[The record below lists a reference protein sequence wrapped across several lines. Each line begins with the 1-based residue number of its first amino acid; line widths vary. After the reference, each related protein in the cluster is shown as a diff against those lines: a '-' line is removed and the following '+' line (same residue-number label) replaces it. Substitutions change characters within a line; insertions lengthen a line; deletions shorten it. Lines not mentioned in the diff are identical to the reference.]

1 MDSFI
6 KKVLLDLKNQ
16 NFDFSQSIFI
26 LPNKRSGFHLKKTL
40 SEVIS
45 KTIFSPE
52 IVSIE
57 KFIEELSELE
67 LLSNTELI
75 FEFYSIYLNIT
86 PKDKQEKF
94 EDFIKW
100 SRILIQD
107 FNIIDKEI
115 EDPSQVFD
123 YLKAVK
129 EMDHWSLDSNPT
141 ELVKRHLYFWSNIKS
156 YYKEF
161 SNHLLNINSGYQG
174 ILEKKALI
182 NVENYIKKK
191 ADLKYVF
198 VGFNA
203 LNKIESL
210 VIQKFL
216 KTGLAKIYWDIDKIS
231 INSTFNN
238 SGFFI
243 NNYRSNWPYYKNKEI
258 NWIND
263 NYSSKKNI
271 NVIGV
276 SKNIGQVKYIG
287 EIIKKNI
294 DQEGK
299 TAIVLGDESL
309 LIPMLSSLPKGIEGV
324 NITMGFPLFSSS
336 VSSLFYKLFRLH
348 TKAKTTYYY
357 KDIISILSHELI
369 KPLFSL
375 EEVNYSD
382 LIIEKINNGNI
393 VNIKLEFLISNTK
406 VNKGLIKLLFKSWS
420 DNVDI
425 AISNSK
431 ELITQIRNSLLIKDG
446 GILTVEH
453 LYRFNEIFNELF
465 VLKKKFK
472 FINSIAILFD
482 LFQDIVRN
490 ERLKFNSESFSK
502 IQIMGLLESRVLD
515 FETVIISS
523 VNEGVL
529 PSGNTENSFIPFDV
543 KIDNNIPTY
552 KEQDAIYSYHFYRL
566 IQRAK
571 NVHLIYNTE
580 VDALKGG
587 EKSRFIRQIEFEG
600 IHKINQIII
609 NSYTPKNE
617 ENLIEISKTDEI
629 INDLKNLAKKGF
641 SVSSILSYI
650 REPLT
655 FYYKKI
661 LKIPDEL
668 RVEETIESN
677 TLGTVIHESLKEI
690 YKPLIN
696 KFITVEYLKPQLKK
710 LDKIVKNQF
719 KIIYNNGQFKS
730 GKNLIILEVAIKYIS
745 DFIKIEIESISSG
758 DRIQIIG
765 IEEDFN
771 VKFQSEKFKDE
782 INLKGQI
789 DRIDNFNGKLR
800 IIDYKTGKK
809 IEKKE
814 LNLSNWE
821 NLEMDYDK
829 IKNWFQLLFYA
840 YAYNMTNNQN
850 LPTEVGI
857 ISFKNLKSGL
867 LKFNFGTR
875 FDNKS
880 IINDD
885 ILKNYKILLE
895 NILTEI
901 MDSNMSFIE
910 KKLPK
915 KNYV

>member
-57 KFIEELSELE
+57 NFIEELSELK

-115 EDPSQVFD
+115 EDPSRIFD

-243 NNYRSNWPYYKNKEI
+243 NHYRSNWPYYKNKEI

-294 DQEGK
+294 GKQGK

-357 KDIISILSHELI
+357 KDVMSILSHELI
-369 KPLFSL
+369 KPLFNL

-393 VNIKLEFLISNTK
+393 VNIKLEFLINNTK

-617 ENLIEISKTDEI
+617 ENLIEISKTNEI

-641 SVSSILSYI
+641 SASSILSYI

-668 RVEETIESN
+668 KVEETIESN

-696 KFITVEYLKPQLKK
+696 KFITVEYLKAQLKK

-745 DFIKIEIESISSG
+745 DFIKIEIESIMSG
-758 DRIQIIG
+758 DSIQIIG

-809 IEKKE
+809 IEKRE

-880 IINDD
+880 IISDE

-901 MDSNMSFIE
+901 MDSNMSFVE

>member
-26 LPNKRSGFHLKKTL
+26 LPNKRSGYHLKKTL

-57 KFIEELSELE
+57 NFIEELSELK

-86 PKDKQEKF
+86 PNDKQEKF

-115 EDPSQVFD
+115 EDPSKVFD

-174 ILEKKALI
+174 IIEKKALI

-243 NNYRSNWPYYKNKEI
+243 NHYRSNWPYYKNKEI

-294 DQEGK
+294 GKQGK

-357 KDIISILSHELI
+357 KDVMSILSHELI
-369 KPLFSL
+369 KPLFNF

-393 VNIKLEFLISNTK
+393 VNIKLEFLINNTK

-617 ENLIEISKTDEI
+617 ENLIEISKTNEI

-641 SVSSILSYI
+641 SASSILSYI

-696 KFITVEYLKPQLKK
+696 KFITVEYLKAQLKK

-745 DFIKIEIESISSG
+745 DFIKIEIESIMSG
-758 DRIQIIG
+758 DSIQIIG

-809 IEKKE
+809 IEKRE

-880 IINDD
+880 IISDD

-901 MDSNMSFIE
+901 MDSNMSFVE

>member
-57 KFIEELSELE
+57 NFIEELSELK

-86 PKDKQEKF
+86 PNDKQEKF

-243 NNYRSNWPYYKNKEI
+243 NHYRSNWPYYKNKEI

-294 DQEGK
+294 GKQGK

-357 KDIISILSHELI
+357 KDVMSILSHELI
-369 KPLFSL
+369 KPLFNL

-393 VNIKLEFLISNTK
+393 VNIKLEFLINNTK

-617 ENLIEISKTDEI
+617 ENLIEISKTNEI

-641 SVSSILSYI
+641 SASSILSYI

-696 KFITVEYLKPQLKK
+696 KFITVEYLKAQLKK

-745 DFIKIEIESISSG
+745 DFIKIEIESIMSG
-758 DRIQIIG
+758 DSIQIIG

-809 IEKKE
+809 IEKRE

-880 IINDD
+880 IISDD

-901 MDSNMSFIE
+901 MDSNMSFVE

>member
-57 KFIEELSELE
+57 NFIEELSELK

-86 PKDKQEKF
+86 PNDKQEKF

-115 EDPSQVFD
+115 EDSSQVFD

-243 NNYRSNWPYYKNKEI
+243 NHYRSNWPYYKNKEI

-294 DQEGK
+294 GKQGK

-357 KDIISILSHELI
+357 KDVMSILSHELI
-369 KPLFSL
+369 KPLFNL

-617 ENLIEISKTDEI
+617 ENLIEISKTNEI

-641 SVSSILSYI
+641 SASSILSYI

-661 LKIPDEL
+661 LKIPDEIK
-668 RVEETIESN
+668 VEETVESN

-696 KFITVEYLKPQLKK
+696 KFITVEYLKAQLKK

-745 DFIKIEIESISSG
+745 DFIKIEIESIMSG
-758 DRIQIIG
+758 DSIQIIG

-809 IEKKE
+809 IEKRE

-880 IINDD
+880 IISDD

-901 MDSNMSFIE
+901 MDSNMSFVE

>member
-26 LPNKRSGFHLKKTL
+26 LPNKRSGYHLKKTL

-57 KFIEELSELE
+57 NFIEELSELK

-75 FEFYSIYLNIT
+75 FEFYSIYLKIT

-107 FNIIDKEI
+107 FNLIDKEI

-156 YYKEF
+156 YYREF

-174 ILEKKALI
+174 ILEKKALN
-182 NVENYIKKK
+182 NVQNYIKKK
-191 ADLKYVF
+191 GDLKYVF
-198 VGFNA
+198 IGFNA

-210 VIQKFL
+210 VIQEFL
-216 KTGLAKIYWDIDKIS
+216 KTGLAEIYWDIDKIS
-231 INSTFNN
+231 VNSTFNN
-238 SGFFI
+238 SAFFI
-243 NNYRSNWPYYKNKEI
+243 NQYRSNWPYYKNKEI

-263 NYSSKKNI
+263 NYSAKKNI
-271 NVIGV
+271 DSVGI

-287 EIIKKNI
+287 EIVKKNI
-294 DQEGK
+294 GNEGK
-299 TAIVLGDESL
+299 IAIILGDESL
-309 LIPMLSSLPKGIEGV
+309 LIPMLNSLPKGVGGV

-348 TKAKTTYYY
+348 TKAQTTYYY
-357 KDIISILSHELI
+357 KDVISILSHELI
-369 KPLFSL
+369 KPLFNSKKI
-375 EEVNYSD
+375 NYSD
-382 LIIEKINNGNI
+382 IIIEKINNGNI
-393 VNIKLEFLISNTK
+393 VNIKLEFLISNTQ
-406 VNKGLIKLLFKSWS
+406 VNKGLIKLLFKNWS
-420 DNVDI
+420 NNVDI

-431 ELITQIRNSLLIKDG
+431 ELITQIRDSLLIKDHR
-446 GILTVEH
+446 ILTIEH

-465 VLKKKFK
+465 ILKKRFK
-472 FINSIAILFD
+472 FINSISILFD
-482 LFQDIVRN
+482 LFQDIVKN

-515 FETVIISS
+515 FDTVIISS

-552 KEQDAIYSYHFYRL
+552 KEQDAIFSYHFYRL

-600 IHKINQIII
+600 IHTLNQKII

-617 ENLIEISKTDEI
+617 EKLIEIAKTKGI

-641 SVSSILSYI
+641 SASSLLSYI
-650 REPLT
+650 REPIT

-668 RVEETIESN
+668 RVEETVESN

-690 YKPLIN
+690 YTPLVN
-696 KFITVEYLKPQLKK
+696 KFITTEYLKAQLKE
-710 LDKIVKNQF
+710 LDKIVKTQF
-719 KIIYNNGQFKS
+719 EIIYNNGQFKT
-730 GKNLIILEVAIKYIS
+730 GKNLIIFEVAIKYIS
-745 DFIKIEIESISSG
+745 DFIKLEIESIEKG
-758 DRIQIIG
+758 NKIQIIG
-765 IEEDFN
+765 IEENFN
-771 VKFQSEKFKDE
+771 VKFQSKKFKEE

-789 DRIDNFNGKLR
+789 DRIDNLNGSLR

-809 IEKKE
+809 IEKRE
-814 LNLSNWE
+814 LNISSWE
-821 NLEMDYDK
+821 NIEIDHDK

-840 YAYNMTNNQN
+840 YAFNMTNNQN
-850 LPTEVGI
+850 LPIEVGI

-875 FDNKS
+875 FDNTS
-880 IINDD
+880 IVNDET
-885 ILKNYKILLE
+885 IRNYKIILE
-895 NILTEI
+895 DILTEI
-901 MDSNMSFIE
+901 MNSNISFIE
-910 KKLPK
+910 KKL
-915 KNYV
+915 

>member
-57 KFIEELSELE
+57 NFIEELSELK

-115 EDPSQVFD
+115 EDPSRVFD

-156 YYKEF
+156 YHTEF

-174 ILEKKALI
+174 ILEKKALS
-182 NVENYIKKK
+182 NVKNYIKKK

-210 VIQKFL
+210 IIQEFL

-238 SGFFI
+238 SAFFI
-243 NNYRSNWPYYKNKEI
+243 NQYRSNWPYYKNKEI

-263 NYSSKKNI
+263 NYSCKKNI
-271 NVIGV
+271 NAIGI

-294 DQEGK
+294 EKQGK

-357 KDIISILSHELI
+357 KDVISILSHELI
-369 KPLFSL
+369 KPLFNL
-375 EEVNYSD
+375 DEVNYSD
-382 LIIEKINNGNI
+382 LIIEEINNGNI
-393 VNIKLEFLISNTK
+393 VNINLEFLISKTK
-406 VNKGLIKLLFKSWS
+406 VNKDLIKLLFKSWS
-420 DNVDI
+420 NNVDI

-431 ELITQIRNSLLIKDG
+431 ELITQIRNSLLIKDD

-472 FINSIAILFD
+472 FINSITILFD
-482 LFQDIVRN
+482 LFQDIVKN

-587 EKSRFIRQIEFEG
+587 EKSRFIRQIKFEG
-600 IHKINQIII
+600 IHKINEIII

-617 ENLIEISKTDEI
+617 ENLIEIAKTNEI
-629 INDLKNLAKKGF
+629 IIDLKNLAKKGF
-641 SVSSILSYI
+641 SASSILSYI

-661 LKIPDEL
+661 LKIPDEIK
-668 RVEETIESN
+668 VEETVESN

-690 YKPLIN
+690 YSPLVN
-696 KFITVEYLKPQLKK
+696 KFISVEYLKAQLKE
-710 LDKIVKNQF
+710 LDKIVKKQF

-730 GKNLIILEVAIKYIS
+730 GKNLIVLEVAKKYIS
-745 DFIKIEIESISSG
+745 DFIKIEIESINKG
-758 DRIQIIG
+758 DSIQIIA
-765 IEEDFN
+765 IEEDFK
-771 VKFQSEKFKDE
+771 VKFQSEKFKGE

-789 DRIDNFNGKLR
+789 DRIDNLNGKLR

-809 IEKKE
+809 IEKRE
-814 LNLSNWE
+814 LNLSNWG
-821 NLEMDYDK
+821 NLEMDHDK

-840 YAYNMTNNQN
+840 YAYNMVSNQN
-850 LPTEVGI
+850 LPIEVGI

-875 FDNKS
+875 FDNTS
-880 IINDD
+880 IISDD

-895 NILTEI
+895 NILAEI
-901 MDSNMSFIE
+901 MDSNISFVE

>member
-57 KFIEELSELE
+57 NFIEELSELK

-86 PKDKQEKF
+86 PNDKQEKF

-115 EDPSQVFD
+115 EDPSRIFD

-243 NNYRSNWPYYKNKEI
+243 NHYRSNWPYYKNKEI

-294 DQEGK
+294 GKQGK

-357 KDIISILSHELI
+357 KDVMSILSHELI
-369 KPLFSL
+369 KPLFNF

-393 VNIKLEFLISNTK
+393 VNIKLEFLINNTK

-617 ENLIEISKTDEI
+617 ENLIEISKTNEI

-641 SVSSILSYI
+641 SASSILSYI

-690 YKPLIN
+690 YKPLIH
-696 KFITVEYLKPQLKK
+696 KFITVEYLKAQLKK

-745 DFIKIEIESISSG
+745 DFIKIEIESIMSG
-758 DRIQIIG
+758 DSIQIIG

-809 IEKKE
+809 IEKRE

-880 IINDD
+880 IISDD

-901 MDSNMSFIE
+901 MDSNMSFVE

>member
-57 KFIEELSELE
+57 NFIEELSELK

-86 PKDKQEKF
+86 PNDKQEKF

-115 EDPSQVFD
+115 EDPSRVFD

-243 NNYRSNWPYYKNKEI
+243 NHYRSNWPYYKNKEI

-294 DQEGK
+294 GKQGK

-357 KDIISILSHELI
+357 KDVMSILSHELI
-369 KPLFSL
+369 KPLFNL

-393 VNIKLEFLISNTK
+393 VNIKLEFLINNTK

-617 ENLIEISKTDEI
+617 ENLIEISKTNEI

-641 SVSSILSYI
+641 SASSILSYI

-690 YKPLIN
+690 YKPLIH
-696 KFITVEYLKPQLKK
+696 KFITVEYLKAQLKK

-745 DFIKIEIESISSG
+745 DFIKIEIESIMSG
-758 DRIQIIG
+758 DSIQIIG

-809 IEKKE
+809 IEKRE

-880 IINDD
+880 IISDD

-901 MDSNMSFIE
+901 MDSNMSFVE

>member
-1 MDSFI
+1 
-6 KKVLLDLKNQ
+6 
-16 NFDFSQSIFI
+16 
-26 LPNKRSGFHLKKTL
+26 
-40 SEVIS
+40 
-45 KTIFSPE
+45 
-52 IVSIE
+52 
-57 KFIEELSELE
+57 
-67 LLSNTELI
+67 
-75 FEFYSIYLNIT
+75 
-86 PKDKQEKF
+86 
-94 EDFIKW
+94 
-100 SRILIQD
+100 
-107 FNIIDKEI
+107 
-115 EDPSQVFD
+115 
-123 YLKAVK
+123 
-129 EMDHWSLDSNPT
+129 
-141 ELVKRHLYFWSNIKS
+141 
-156 YYKEF
+156 
-161 SNHLLNINSGYQG
+161 
-174 ILEKKALI
+174 
-182 NVENYIKKK
+182 
-191 ADLKYVF
+191 
-198 VGFNA
+198 
-203 LNKIESL
+203 
-210 VIQKFL
+210 
-216 KTGLAKIYWDIDKIS
+216 
-231 INSTFNN
+231 
-238 SGFFI
+238 
-243 NNYRSNWPYYKNKEI
+243 
-258 NWIND
+258 
-263 NYSSKKNI
+263 
-271 NVIGV
+271 
-276 SKNIGQVKYIG
+276 
-287 EIIKKNI
+287 
-294 DQEGK
+294 
-299 TAIVLGDESL
+299 
-309 LIPMLSSLPKGIEGV
+309 
-324 NITMGFPLFSSS
+324 
-336 VSSLFYKLFRLH
+336 
-348 TKAKTTYYY
+348 
-357 KDIISILSHELI
+357 
-369 KPLFSL
+369 
-375 EEVNYSD
+375 
-382 LIIEKINNGNI
+382 
-393 VNIKLEFLISNTK
+393 
-406 VNKGLIKLLFKSWS
+406 
-420 DNVDI
+420 
-425 AISNSK
+425 
-431 ELITQIRNSLLIKDG
+431 
-446 GILTVEH
+446 
-453 LYRFNEIFNELF
+453 
-465 VLKKKFK
+465 
-472 FINSIAILFD
+472 
-482 LFQDIVRN
+482 
-490 ERLKFNSESFSK
+490 
-502 IQIMGLLESRVLD
+502 MGLLESRVLD

-617 ENLIEISKTDEI
+617 ENLIEISKTNEI

-641 SVSSILSYI
+641 SASSILSYI

-696 KFITVEYLKPQLKK
+696 KFITVEYLKAQLKK

-745 DFIKIEIESISSG
+745 DFIKIEIESIMSG
-758 DRIQIIG
+758 DSIQIIG

-809 IEKKE
+809 IEKRE

-880 IINDD
+880 IISDD

-901 MDSNMSFIE
+901 MDSNMSFVE

>member
-52 IVSIE
+52 IISIE
-57 KFIEELSELE
+57 NFIEELSELK

-86 PKDKQEKF
+86 PNDKQEKF

-115 EDPSQVFD
+115 EDPSRIFD

-174 ILEKKALI
+174 VIEKKALI

-243 NNYRSNWPYYKNKEI
+243 NHYRSNWPYYKNKEI

-294 DQEGK
+294 GKQGK

-357 KDIISILSHELI
+357 KDVMSILSHELI
-369 KPLFSL
+369 KPLFNL

-465 VLKKKFK
+465 ILKKKFK

-617 ENLIEISKTDEI
+617 QNLIEISKTNEI

-641 SVSSILSYI
+641 SASSILSYI

-696 KFITVEYLKPQLKK
+696 KFITVEYLKAQLKK

-730 GKNLIILEVAIKYIS
+730 GKNLIILEVAINYIS
-745 DFIKIEIESISSG
+745 NFIKIEIESIMSG
-758 DRIQIIG
+758 DSIQIIG
-765 IEEDFN
+765 IEEDFK

-809 IEKKE
+809 IEKRE

-857 ISFKNLKSGL
+857 ISFKTLKSGL

-880 IINDD
+880 IISDD

-901 MDSNMSFIE
+901 MDSNISFIE
-910 KKLPK
+910 KKIPK

>member
-1 MDSFI
+1 MESFI
-6 KKVLLDLKNQ
+6 EKVLLDLKNQ

-40 SEVIS
+40 SEIIS

-57 KFIEELSELE
+57 NFIEELSQLK

-86 PKDKQEKF
+86 PINKQEKF

-129 EMDHWSLDSNPT
+129 EMDHWSLVSNPT

-156 YYKEF
+156 YYTEF
-161 SNHLLNINSGYQG
+161 SNHLLNINYGYQG

-210 VIQKFL
+210 IIQKFL

-243 NNYRSNWPYYKNKEI
+243 NHYRSNWPYYKNKEI

-271 NVIGV
+271 NVVGV

-294 DQEGK
+294 NQKGK

-357 KDIISILSHELI
+357 KDVISILSHELI
-369 KPLFSL
+369 KPLFNL

-406 VNKGLIKLLFKSWS
+406 VNKDLIKLLFKSWS

-453 LYRFNEIFNELF
+453 LYGFNEIFNELF

-472 FINSIAILFD
+472 FINSISILFD

-490 ERLKFNSESFSK
+490 DRLKFNSESFSK

-523 VNEGVL
+523 VNEGVI

-571 NVHLIYNTE
+571 NIHLIYNTE
-580 VDALKGG
+580 EDALKGG

-600 IHKINQIII
+600 IHKINQIIV

-617 ENLIEISKTDEI
+617 ENLIEISKTNEI
-629 INDLKNLAKKGF
+629 ITDLKNLARKGF
-641 SVSSILSYI
+641 SASSILSYI
-650 REPLT
+650 REPLN

-668 RVEETIESN
+668 RVEETIESK

-696 KFITVEYLKPQLKK
+696 KFITVEYLKAQLKE
-710 LDKIVKNQF
+710 LDKIVKKQF

-730 GKNLIILEVAIKYIS
+730 GKNLIIFKVTIKYIS
-745 DFIKIEIESISSG
+745 DFIKTEIESISRGNS
-758 DRIQIIG
+758 IQIIG

-771 VKFQSEKFKDE
+771 VKFQSEKFKEE

-809 IEKKE
+809 IEKRE

-821 NLEMDYDK
+821 NLEIDYDK

-840 YAYNMTNNQN
+840 YAYNTTGNQN

-875 FDNKS
+875 FDNTS
-880 IINDD
+880 VINDD

-895 NILTEI
+895 NIIIEI
-901 MDSNMSFIE
+901 MDSNINFVE

>member
-1 MDSFI
+1 
-6 KKVLLDLKNQ
+6 
-16 NFDFSQSIFI
+16 
-26 LPNKRSGFHLKKTL
+26 
-40 SEVIS
+40 
-45 KTIFSPE
+45 
-52 IVSIE
+52 
-57 KFIEELSELE
+57 
-67 LLSNTELI
+67 
-75 FEFYSIYLNIT
+75 
-86 PKDKQEKF
+86 
-94 EDFIKW
+94 
-100 SRILIQD
+100 
-107 FNIIDKEI
+107 
-115 EDPSQVFD
+115 
-123 YLKAVK
+123 
-129 EMDHWSLDSNPT
+129 
-141 ELVKRHLYFWSNIKS
+141 
-156 YYKEF
+156 
-161 SNHLLNINSGYQG
+161 
-174 ILEKKALI
+174 
-182 NVENYIKKK
+182 
-191 ADLKYVF
+191 
-198 VGFNA
+198 
-203 LNKIESL
+203 
-210 VIQKFL
+210 
-216 KTGLAKIYWDIDKIS
+216 
-231 INSTFNN
+231 
-238 SGFFI
+238 
-243 NNYRSNWPYYKNKEI
+243 
-258 NWIND
+258 
-263 NYSSKKNI
+263 
-271 NVIGV
+271 
-276 SKNIGQVKYIG
+276 
-287 EIIKKNI
+287 
-294 DQEGK
+294 
-299 TAIVLGDESL
+299 
-309 LIPMLSSLPKGIEGV
+309 
-324 NITMGFPLFSSS
+324 MGFPLFSSS

-617 ENLIEISKTDEI
+617 ENLIEISKTNEI

-641 SVSSILSYI
+641 SASSILSYI

-696 KFITVEYLKPQLKK
+696 KFITVEYLKAQLKK

-745 DFIKIEIESISSG
+745 DFIKIEIESIMSG
-758 DRIQIIG
+758 DSIQIIG

-809 IEKKE
+809 IEKRE

-880 IINDD
+880 IISDD

-901 MDSNMSFIE
+901 MDSNMSFVE

>member
-52 IVSIE
+52 IISIE
-57 KFIEELSELE
+57 NFIEELSELK

-86 PKDKQEKF
+86 PNDKQEKF

-745 DFIKIEIESISSG
+745 DFIKIEIESIMSG
-758 DRIQIIG
+758 DSIQIIG